1 LWGHSKIA
9 TAISIMKKTKTSK
22 NYDMMKLANQNF
34 QNMMALPLSAVS
46 TTTVDPKAAD
56 ADSRF

>member
-1 LWGHSKIA
+1 
-9 TAISIMKKTKTSK
+9 MKKTKTSK